1 MNNELV
7 QFWKRMSEFCS
18 VINLAADSGEL
29 ITTQIFLQSMTS
41 IVYPLL
47 GMQFQAG
54 SIDEAIRL
62 TLLAFL
68 SSVFLPWRQLG
79 LSYPHLSSQLKAC
92 LLQLD
97 PQEASPAQFIWLLI
111 VAAVSVLDFRDGPW
125 LQPLLFVSINRC
137 DIQSWSAMRNLL
149 RSFLWINL
157 VHDRPGRSIFDSTIR
172 YEEVHPVVSSMSS
185 VDVSETFNSRLDA
198 RY

>member
-1 MNNELV
+1 
-7 QFWKRMSEFCS
+7 MSEFCS

-137 DIQSWSAMRNLL
+137 DIQSWSAMRKLL